1 MWFER
6 LVNDRMNTPPIILI
20 VDDDWMS
27 RELLQAHLDGYQV
40 MMANNGEKALQ
51 MAATHQPD
59 LVIADVRMPGISGYE
74 FCARLRADETIQ
86 HIPVLILSALEG
98 DEPRQKALAVGA
110 NDLITKPFD
119 SVDLMAR
126 IRSLLG

>member
-1 MWFER
+1 
-6 LVNDRMNTPPIILI
+6 MNNPPLILI

-51 MAATHQPD
+51 MAVTQPPD
-59 LVIADVRMPGISGYE
+59 LVIVDVRMPGISGYE
-74 FCARLRADETIQ
+74 FCSRLRADAAIQ
-86 HIPVLILSALEG
+86 HIPVMILSALEG

-110 NDLITKPFD
+110 NALVNKPFD
-119 SVDLMAR
+119 SVELMAR
-126 IRSLLG
+126 IRSLLGQDSASINE

>member
-1 MWFER
+1 
-6 LVNDRMNTPPIILI
+6 MNNPPLILI

-51 MAATHQPD
+51 MALTQPPD
-59 LVIADVRMPGISGYE
+59 LVIVDVRMPGISGYE
-74 FCARLRADETIQ
+74 FCARLRADATIR

-119 SVDLMAR
+119 SVELIAR
-126 IRSLLG
+126 IHRLLGRDSA